1 MGYSAKQ
8 IPRCPFCGFP
18 ERLVEICILAGTSE
32 GDLVLDL
39 FMGSGTTA
47 CVAKRL
53 GRRFLGIEL
62 IPQYVE
68 MAMKRISSVAH
79 QTALCSRP

>member
-1 MGYSAKQ
+1 
-8 IPRCPFCGFP
+8 
-18 ERLVEICILAGTSE
+18 
-32 GDLVLDL
+32 VLDL